1 MAQVTSIFYNVEE
14 KRVRAFWRV
23 AIQFIFFYY
32 LITEIPPLI
41 SDYITSDFYFEF
53 IIELFFL
60 FSALLT
66 VFLSVKILDKRDFR
80 VLGLFFNKK
89 WVYEFGIGLALGA
102 GIFLLVFIIQLAAG
116 WVEIDSFMYN
126 ETGLPFFIAI
136 TIRLLGYIAVGITE
150 ELFCRGYQ
158 LKNIAEG
165 FHSNKSGFNYSIF
178 AAWIITSIIFGL
190 MHAENPS
197 ANLLSTFNLFLI
209 GMFFGLTYIRTGS
222 LALPIGLHTTWNFFQ
237 GNIFG
242 FPVSGFDAFVSFF
255 KTSVTTPAF
264 VSDAKFGPEAGLIIF
279 PGLIAGILFLYYFYK
294 KESVK
299 QFLNRNIALYKSE

>member
-1 MAQVTSIFYNVEE
+1 M
-14 KRVRAFWRV
+14 
-23 AIQFIFFYY
+23 IQFVFFYY

-41 SDYITSDFYFEF
+41 SDYIASDFYFEF
-53 IIELFFL
+53 VVELFFL
-60 FSALLT
+60 LSAVLT

-80 VLGLFFNKK
+80 ELGLFINKK
-89 WVYEFGIGLALGA
+89 WITEFGIGLALGA
-102 GIFLLVFIIQLAAG
+102 GVFILIFAIQFSAG
-116 WVEIDSFMYN
+116 WIKIDSFMHN
-126 ETGLPFFIAI
+126 ETGLPFVIAI
-136 TIRLLGYIAVGITE
+136 VLRLLGYVAVGITE

-165 FHSNKSGFNYSIF
+165 FHSDKTGFNYSII

-190 MHAENPS
+190 LHAENPS

-209 GMFFGLTYIRTGS
+209 GLFFGLTYILTGS

-237 GNIFG
+237 GNIFS

-255 KTSVTTPAF
+255 KTSVTTPGI
-264 VSDAKFGPEAGLIIF
+264 VSDSRFGPEAGLIIF

-294 KESVK
+294 KETVK
-299 QFLNRNIALYKSE
+299 QFLIRSIALYKSE